1 MLGLSIRSVLEP
13 RRLVTAAPDQSV
25 SHAVRLMREAKVGAV
40 LVVERGRLV
49 GIFTE
54 RDAVYRVMAAD
65 RDASVTRIAEVMTR
79 EPKTVA
85 PDESFGYALMLMH
98 ENGFRHA
105 PVVEDGRLVGVV
117 SARHALDPELEEFA
131 VEAHRRRHITRASS
145 GRLTR

>member
-1 MLGLSIRSVLEP
+1 MLGLPIRSVLEP
-13 RRLVTAAPDQSV
+13 RKLIIAAPDQCV
-25 SHAVRLMREAKVGAV
+25 THAVRLMRESGVGAV

-65 RDASVTRIAEVMTR
+65 RDPSVTRIADVMTR

-105 PVVEDGRLVGVV
+105 PVVEDGRPVGVV
-117 SARHALDPELEEFA
+117 SARHALDPDLEEFA
-131 VEAHRRRHITRASS
+131 VEAERRRHIRRRA
-145 GRLTR
+145 